1 MRETPRRALL
11 KPSGRVSSSWRRG
24 AICSR
29 FRRDPQMDLHHFF
42 ILPKCTNSLNHSLSR
57 IHIPKHGTYNGW
69 PTPSAPPPS
78 FLFHTC
84 TELNQ
89 NCRLPATGRHPSEHC
104 THNKARFLGLLASK
118 HKSETVAHGKKSFLQ
133 TIGVSF
139 SVMNVHIAQR
149 QASLDIKSTFSLKQR
164 AHSRY
169 TNENISLTDPIV
181 RLLATR

>member
-1 MRETPRRALL
+1 MALTTV
-11 KPSGRVSSSWRRG
+11 G
-24 AICSR
+24 
-29 FRRDPQMDLHHFF
+29 
-42 ILPKCTNSLNHSLSR
+42 LPPLPL
-57 IHIPKHGTYNGW
+57 
-69 PTPSAPPPS
+69 PPS

-149 QASLDIKSTFSLKQR
+149 QASLDIKSTFPLNQR
-164 AHSRY
+164 GHSRY

-181 RLLATR
+181 RLLATRCKYPTQSGTASNKKPYTAASAGLCTFAKQTKKTPSGRD